1 MAVVRES
8 VTDETVLIEAAQEGD
23 VRAFERLYRLYVGRV
38 YALCVRMA
46 ANAVEAEELAQ
57 EAFVRA
63 WEKLNLFRGDS
74 AFSTWLYRL
83 AINVVV
89 TRYRKELRR
98 MDRENA
104 AAAPE
109 LRGERGCFGPRGR
122 SSDPG
127 LRLDLDAAITALPAG
142 ARAVFVLHDVEGYRH
157 EEIAE
162 MTGIA
167 VGTSKAHLHKA
178 RRLLREAMAQ

>member
-23 VRAFERLYRLYVGRV
+23 VRAFERLYRLYIGRV
-38 YALCVRMA
+38 YAVCVRMA
-46 ANAVEAEELAQ
+46 ANAVEAEESAQ

-63 WEKLNLFRGDS
+63 WEKLNTFRGDS
-74 AFSTWLYRL
+74 AFGTWLYRL
-83 AINVVV
+83 AVNVVV
-89 TRYRKELRR
+89 TRYRRELRR
-98 MDRENA
+98 ADRESA
-104 AAAPE
+104 AAEPWSCGG
-109 LRGERGCFGPRGR
+109 L
-122 SSDPG
+122 SDPG
-127 LRLDLDAAITALPAG
+127 LRLDLDAAIAALPTG